1 MIAAARL
8 PIDLTPQLVGVDP
21 IGQEGEPGDRGAG
34 FAAGFDQG
42 LLERFGVGATGTT
55 GLRDIHLSVH
65 FYA

>member
-21 IGQEGEPGDRGAG
+21 IGQGEPGDRGAG

-42 LLERFGVGATGTT
+42 LLERFGVGATGTA
-55 GLRDIHLSVH
+55 GLGDVHESVH